1 MLRGKAREARLG
13 ARKTQKRIRKNNSL
27 LYRFLLIFRPQRAK
41 IKAIGAKSIK
51 NAAPYRFGAI
61 K

>member
-1 MLRGKAREARLG
+1 
-13 ARKTQKRIRKNNSL
+13 
-27 LYRFLLIFRPQRAK
+27 LIFRPQRAK